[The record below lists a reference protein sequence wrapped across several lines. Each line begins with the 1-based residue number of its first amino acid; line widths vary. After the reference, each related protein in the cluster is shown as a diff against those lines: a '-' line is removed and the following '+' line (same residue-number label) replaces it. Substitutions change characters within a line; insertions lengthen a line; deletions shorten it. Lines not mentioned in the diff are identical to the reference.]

1 MNWVQVIAR
10 SKAVKKRVYS
20 APLFLCGL
28 GFIETARKTNSP
40 TQPRFGE
47 DGVKLARGVWQAPLR
62 AVLLIQTGY
71 SLTRPSSA
79 GRDATRHR
87 RLQYAQGCLHM
98 VHVVSHVMVPVVEEA
113 IAEEFSSYS
122 RSRRTRSC
130 ASPRGSFATSRRG
143 PTRTVS
149 PGDGGGREGRPM
161 HSLHCP
167 GRANNRE
174 GKGEGESCEIDLLLA
189 RESETTP
196 LIANSESAGCSQGI
210 VDQLASTLEERDCG
224 RRRVAHRTGT
234 EHAET

>member
-1 MNWVQVIAR
+1 
-10 SKAVKKRVYS
+10 
-20 APLFLCGL
+20 
-28 GFIETARKTNSP
+28 
-40 TQPRFGE
+40 
-47 DGVKLARGVWQAPLR
+47 
-62 AVLLIQTGY
+62 
-71 SLTRPSSA
+71 
-79 GRDATRHR
+79 
-87 RLQYAQGCLHM
+87 
-98 VHVVSHVMVPVVEEA
+98 
-113 IAEEFSSYS
+113 
-122 RSRRTRSC
+122 
-130 ASPRGSFATSRRG
+130 
-143 PTRTVS
+143 
-149 PGDGGGREGRPM
+149 M